1 MPHPLPEPT
10 CRYVDDFGRPG
21 DVGVIAFSGGVQ
33 AGAAW
38 WRYRPAADPGYGY
51 VADDIPELTVGVC
64 PSHRRQRVAT
74 AMLLWLVGEARAAR
88 LPALSLSVEA
98 DNPALV
104 VYQRAGF
111 IVVEEADDALTLMLD
126 MV

>member
-1 MPHPLPEPT
+1 
-10 CRYVDDFGRPG
+10 
-21 DVGVIAFSGGVQ
+21 
-33 AGAAW
+33 
-38 WRYRPAADPGYGY
+38 
-51 VADDIPELTVGVC
+51 VADDIPELTVGVR

-74 AMLLWLVGEARAAR
+74 AMLLWLVGEARAER

-111 IVVEEADDALTLMLD
+111 IVVEEADDGLTLMLD